1 MHSFFA
7 IILLLLI
14 CLCLLTSY
22 IAEWYTAKQY
32 EPSKKFDKG
41 DKTFVSGFS
50 IIVVFLT
57 VMLFFTYRDLRDHT
71 IKEYLSGEIVEQVTY
86 KTKKQGGVEVRRDST
101 ITYVRAKN
109 QK

>member
-7 IILLLLI
+7 IIILLFFCTAILVA
-14 CLCLLTSY
+14 Y
-22 IAEWYTAKQY
+22 IMEWVTTKRF

-41 DKTFVSGFS
+41 DKTLVSGFS
-50 IIVVFLT
+50 IIIVFLV
-57 VMLFFTYRDLRDHT
+57 VMMFFTYRDLRDHT
-71 IKEYLSGEIVEQVTY
+71 IKEYISGELVEQVTY

-101 ITYVRAKN
+101 ITYVRPKA